1 MQEKKDV
8 TMYPATAVIIFDE
21 QKRILFRKRKE
32 FGLWG
37 LPTGYPLPGETIE
50 ETAKKAVR
58 SETGLQVELTKVIGV
73 YSDPYSQTF
82 EYPTGEFVQFVTTY
96 LLGKVVD
103 GNAMPSQKE
112 VTGVQFFAPHEL
124 PKDLMPLPPRW
135 LVDAFANQE
144 AAFIR

>member
-50 ETAKKAVR
+50 EAAIKGVR
-58 SETGLQVELTKVIGV
+58 NETGLKVELKKIIGV

-82 EYPTGEFVQFVTTY
+82 EYPNGEFVQFVTTY
-96 LLGKVVD
+96 FLGEVVD
-103 GNAMPSQKE
+103 GHARPSQKE
-112 VTGVQFFAPHEL
+112 VSHVQFFGPHEL
-124 PKDLMPLPPRW
+124 PTDLMPLPPRW
-135 LVDAFANQE
+135 LVDAFANE
-144 AAFIR
+144 DAAFIR